1 MATRFTRVTIAA
13 TDRQVDVSLPAAAP
27 VGEQLPMV
35 LRLLSVP
42 TSSTPRRWVLS
53 TPELGVIPR
62 SASLDETGVLDG
74 MVLHLT
80 EAQEAALPPFVD
92 DVEQTAGDLVAQEP
106 AFRAGDRSSGIA
118 GLLAVLLLG
127 ACGLGLV
134 APSPIDWVAPALA
147 LIGALGIGATM
158 TGLGATLAAMTAVP
172 AAVLGLSALQSGA
185 SAGATVLL
193 PVAASIGLLGAGLVR
208 RLPVATAGGITALVF
223 SVVTW
228 VMTATELQG
237 YRTAGLI
244 VVLGVIVAGLA
255 GQFALGGAG
264 LVNLLVADER
274 GEKVPRT
281 AVVGAVN
288 RGGAI
293 ATGMVWAVSVA
304 VSAAVVLL
312 ITAPVIGIKS
322 GWAIPGVGILG
333 ALVFALRSRMYS
345 RVRQVVPMLAVP
357 VLAGAAIGLRIPAWF
372 GVTDARTAAGI
383 TLGVLVLIAVLLLA
397 TGLSTL
403 AEVPKAR
410 LRRFYEAIEFLA
422 VLALLPGLLL
432 VFDVIGAVQ
441 RWLA

>member
-13 TDRQVDVSLPAAAP
+13 ADRQVDVSLPAAAP
-27 VGEQLPMV
+27 LGEQLPMV

-92 DVEQTAGDLVAQEP
+92 DVEQTAGDLVAQES
-106 AFRAGDRSSGIA
+106 AFRAGDRRSGIA
-118 GLLAVLLLG
+118 GLLAVVLLG
-127 ACGLGLV
+127 ACGLGVV

-158 TGLGATLAAMTAVP
+158 TGLGATLAAMAAVP
-172 AAVLGLSALQSGA
+172 AAVLGLLALQSGA
-185 SAGATVLL
+185 SASATALL
-193 PVAASIGLLGAGLVR
+193 PVAASIGVLGAGLVR
-208 RLPVATAGGITALVF
+208 RLPVATAGGITALLF

-237 YRTAGLI
+237 YRTAGLM

-281 AVVGAVN
+281 AVVGAVQ

-312 ITAPVIGIKS
+312 ITAPVIGLKS
-322 GWAIPGVGILG
+322 GWAIPGVGMLG

-357 VLAGAAIGLRIPAWF
+357 VLAGVAIGLRIPAWF
-372 GVTDARTAAGI
+372 GVTDVKTASGI

>member
-13 TDRQVDVSLPAAAP
+13 ADRQVDVSLPAAAP
-27 VGEQLPMV
+27 LGEQLPMV

-92 DVEQTAGDLVAQEP
+92 DVEQTAGDLVAQES
-106 AFRAGDRSSGIA
+106 AFRAGDRRSGIA
-118 GLLAVLLLG
+118 GLLAVVLLG
-127 ACGLGLV
+127 ACGLGWV

-158 TGLGATLAAMTAVP
+158 TGLGATFAAMTAVP
-172 AAVLGLSALQSGA
+172 AAVLVLLALQSGA
-185 SAGATVLL
+185 SAGSTVLL
-193 PVAASIGLLGAGLVR
+193 LVAAAVGLLGAGLVR
-208 RLPVATAGGITALVF
+208 RLPVATAGGITALLF
-223 SVVTW
+223 AVVTW

-281 AVVGAVN
+281 AVVGAVQ

-304 VSAAVVLL
+304 VSAAVVLM
-312 ITAPVIGIKS
+312 ITAPVIGLTS
-322 GWAIPGVGILG
+322 GWAIPGVGMLG

-357 VLAGAAIGLRIPAWF
+357 VLAGVAIGLRIPAWF
-372 GVTDARTAAGI
+372 GVTDAKTAAGI
-383 TLGVLVLIAVLLLA
+383 TLGVLVVIAVLLLA

>member
-106 AFRAGDRSSGIA
+106 AFCAGDRSSGIA

-223 SVVTW
+223 SVLTW